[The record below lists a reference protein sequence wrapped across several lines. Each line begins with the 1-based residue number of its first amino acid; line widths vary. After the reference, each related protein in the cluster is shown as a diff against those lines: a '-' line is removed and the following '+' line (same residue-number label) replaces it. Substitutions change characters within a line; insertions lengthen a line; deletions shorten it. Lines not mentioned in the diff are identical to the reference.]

1 MEFFDKLSES
11 LVSAGK
17 DVSQKA
23 KDVSEIAKLK
33 LDIKSKEDYVQKQ
46 YEELGR
52 SYYEKHKDEE
62 ECEEAE
68 QFFLIREAVE
78 EIERMKSRV
87 LQNVRSAVRRCR
99 KVLYIAA
106 TVVRRWMICMR
117 KSSRYAAYLPFVLVA
132 VIGLVYHVG
141 MKPMAGDDIFFRD
154 ATKDTTL
161 WAYLTQRYLTWTS
174 RVVSECVLVNVIQC
188 PVLWRIIDFLLFA
201 TLPLLLSGLFGGGK
215 MMNWCAAAAVLIF
228 PFHDMGT
235 AGWITTTVTHFWP
248 FWGFFYVAWVIRK
261 LALAE
266 KIHPAAAVSAVP
278 VAVVTGSHEQYAVIM
293 TLLLVLSGV
302 YLWKAHRRPGNAVLF
317 WTLAVIDVVSLLV
330 IALCPGNA
338 GRNAVSIAD
347 LPVYATFGF
356 GQKLYLGLLS
366 IERVFIANAD
376 IVFFLVVLIWT
387 WLVWEKTKD
396 YRRTFLSALPLLIL
410 FGQTVLRTAYPGLS
424 GLFVMPG
431 EILEWSWS
439 DLSTWIPMVYLA
451 VTVAAMIYALY
462 QLFGDDLFT
471 FISVLLLVGC
481 GFGAGMVLGFMAT
494 IYVSGERVY
503 APLYGILLAVTLFG
517 ICRQRSVWKEPA
529 AVSSAVFLTAL
540 TVVCCAVN
548 VLFIVLSL

>member
-1 MEFFDKLSES
+1 ME
-11 LVSAGK
+11 SA
-17 DVSQKA
+17 QKA
-23 KDVSEIAKLK
+23 
-33 LDIKSKEDYVQKQ
+33 
-46 YEELGR
+46 
-52 SYYEKHKDEE
+52 
-62 ECEEAE
+62 
-68 QFFLIREAVE
+68 
-78 EIERMKSRV
+78 
-87 LQNVRSAVRRCR
+87 
-99 KVLYIAA
+99 
-106 TVVRRWMICMR
+106 
-117 KSSRYAAYLPFVLVA
+117 
-132 VIGLVYHVG
+132 
-141 MKPMAGDDIFFRD
+141 
-154 ATKDTTL
+154 
-161 WAYLTQRYLTWTS
+161 
-174 RVVSECVLVNVIQC
+174 
-188 PVLWRIIDFLLFA
+188 
-201 TLPLLLSGLFGGGK
+201 
-215 MMNWCAAAAVLIF
+215 
-228 PFHDMGT
+228 
-235 AGWITTTVTHFWP
+235 
-248 FWGFFYVAWVIRK
+248 
-261 LALAE
+261 
-266 KIHPAAAVSAVP
+266 
-278 VAVVTGSHEQYAVIM
+278 
-293 TLLLVLSGV
+293 
-302 YLWKAHRRPGNAVLF
+302 GNAVLF

-330 IALCPGNA
+330 IALCPGQC

-494 IYVSGERVY
+494 IYVSGELRVC
-503 APLYGILLAVTLFG
+503 AAVRDSSGGHTVWHLPAAQRVEGAGGCVF
-517 ICRQRSVWKEPA
+517 RSVPDGADSCLLCGER
-529 AVSSAVFLTAL
+529 
-540 TVVCCAVN
+540 
-548 VLFIVLSL
+548 IVYRFVIVRPEV

>member
-1 MEFFDKLSES
+1 
-11 LVSAGK
+11 
-17 DVSQKA
+17 
-23 KDVSEIAKLK
+23 
-33 LDIKSKEDYVQKQ
+33 
-46 YEELGR
+46 
-52 SYYEKHKDEE
+52 
-62 ECEEAE
+62 
-68 QFFLIREAVE
+68 
-78 EIERMKSRV
+78 
-87 LQNVRSAVRRCR
+87 
-99 KVLYIAA
+99 
-106 TVVRRWMICMR
+106 MR

-410 FGQTVLRTAYPGLS
+410 FGQTVLRTGAVRDAGGDS
-424 GLFVMPG
+424 GV
-431 EILEWSWS
+431 ELERSVDVDSYGVSGS
-439 DLSTWIPMVYLA
+439 DGGSDDLCAVPAVRRRSVYLHQR
-451 VTVAAMIYALY
+451 AASGGVRLWCRDGAGLY
-462 QLFGDDLFT
+462 GDDLRLGRARVCAAVRDSSGGHT
-471 FISVLLLVGC
+471 VWHLPAAQRVE
-481 GFGAGMVLGFMAT
+481 GAGGCVFRSVPDGADSCLLC
-494 IYVSGERVY
+494 GERIVY
-503 APLYGILLAVTLFG
+503 RFV
-517 ICRQRSVWKEPA
+517 
-529 AVSSAVFLTAL
+529 
-540 TVVCCAVN
+540 
-548 VLFIVLSL
+548 IVRPEV

>member
-1 MEFFDKLSES
+1 
-11 LVSAGK
+11 
-17 DVSQKA
+17 
-23 KDVSEIAKLK
+23 
-33 LDIKSKEDYVQKQ
+33 
-46 YEELGR
+46 
-52 SYYEKHKDEE
+52 
-62 ECEEAE
+62 
-68 QFFLIREAVE
+68 
-78 EIERMKSRV
+78 
-87 LQNVRSAVRRCR
+87 
-99 KVLYIAA
+99 
-106 TVVRRWMICMR
+106 MR

-174 RVVSECVLVNVIQC
+174 RVVSECVLVNVIQF

-215 MMNWCAAAAVLIF
+215 TMNWCAAAAVLIF

-431 EILEWSWS
+431 EILELERSVDVDSYGVSGS
-439 DLSTWIPMVYLA
+439 DGGSDDLCAVPAVRRRSVYLHQR
-451 VTVAAMIYALY
+451 AASGGVRLWCRDGAGLY
-462 QLFGDDLFT
+462 GDDLRLGRARVCAAVRDSPGGHT
-471 FISVLLLVGC
+471 VWHLPAAQRVE
-481 GFGAGMVLGFMAT
+481 GAGGCVFRSVPDGADSCLLC
-494 IYVSGERVY
+494 GERIVY
-503 APLYGILLAVTLFG
+503 RFV
-517 ICRQRSVWKEPA
+517 
-529 AVSSAVFLTAL
+529 
-540 TVVCCAVN
+540 
-548 VLFIVLSL
+548 IVRPEV

>member
-1 MEFFDKLSES
+1 
-11 LVSAGK
+11 
-17 DVSQKA
+17 
-23 KDVSEIAKLK
+23 
-33 LDIKSKEDYVQKQ
+33 
-46 YEELGR
+46 
-52 SYYEKHKDEE
+52 
-62 ECEEAE
+62 
-68 QFFLIREAVE
+68 
-78 EIERMKSRV
+78 
-87 LQNVRSAVRRCR
+87 
-99 KVLYIAA
+99 
-106 TVVRRWMICMR
+106 MR

-154 ATKDTTL
+154 ATKDTML

-424 GLFVMPG
+424 GLFV
-431 EILEWSWS
+431 ELERSVDVDSYGVSGS
-439 DLSTWIPMVYLA
+439 DGGSDDLCAVPAVRRRSVYLHQR
-451 VTVAAMIYALY
+451 AASGGVRLWCRDGAGLY
-462 QLFGDDLFT
+462 GDDLRLGRARVCAAVRDSSGGHT
-471 FISVLLLVGC
+471 VWHLPAAQRVE
-481 GFGAGMVLGFMAT
+481 GAGGCVFRSVPDGADSCLLC
-494 IYVSGERVY
+494 GERIVY
-503 APLYGILLAVTLFG
+503 RFV
-517 ICRQRSVWKEPA
+517 
-529 AVSSAVFLTAL
+529 
-540 TVVCCAVN
+540 
-548 VLFIVLSL
+548 IVRPEV

>member
-1 MEFFDKLSES
+1 
-11 LVSAGK
+11 
-17 DVSQKA
+17 
-23 KDVSEIAKLK
+23 
-33 LDIKSKEDYVQKQ
+33 
-46 YEELGR
+46 
-52 SYYEKHKDEE
+52 
-62 ECEEAE
+62 
-68 QFFLIREAVE
+68 
-78 EIERMKSRV
+78 
-87 LQNVRSAVRRCR
+87 
-99 KVLYIAA
+99 
-106 TVVRRWMICMR
+106 MR

-174 RVVSECVLVNVIQC
+174 RVVSECVLVNVIQF

-215 MMNWCAAAAVLIF
+215 TMNWCAAAAVLIF

-376 IVFFLVVLIWT
+376 VSFSGGADLDMACLGEDKRLPQDVSLGASAAHSVRADSVKNCISGALGAVRDAGGDSGVELERSVDVDSYGVSGSDGGSDDLCA
-387 WLVWEKTKD
+387 VPAV
-396 YRRTFLSALPLLIL
+396 RRRS
-410 FGQTVLRTAYPGLS
+410 
-424 GLFVMPG
+424 
-431 EILEWSWS
+431 
-439 DLSTWIPMVYLA
+439 VYLHQR
-451 VTVAAMIYALY
+451 AASGGVRLWCRDGAGLY
-462 QLFGDDLFT
+462 GDDLR
-471 FISVLLLVGC
+471 
-481 GFGAGMVLGFMAT
+481 LGRA
-494 IYVSGERVY
+494 RVC
-503 APLYGILLAVTLFG
+503 AAVRILLAVTLFG

>member
-1 MEFFDKLSES
+1 M
-11 LVSAGK
+11 
-17 DVSQKA
+17 
-23 KDVSEIAKLK
+23 
-33 LDIKSKEDYVQKQ
+33 
-46 YEELGR
+46 
-52 SYYEKHKDEE
+52 
-62 ECEEAE
+62 
-68 QFFLIREAVE
+68 
-78 EIERMKSRV
+78 
-87 LQNVRSAVRRCR
+87 
-99 KVLYIAA
+99 
-106 TVVRRWMICMR
+106 
-117 KSSRYAAYLPFVLVA
+117 
-132 VIGLVYHVG
+132 
-141 MKPMAGDDIFFRD
+141 
-154 ATKDTTL
+154 
-161 WAYLTQRYLTWTS
+161 
-174 RVVSECVLVNVIQC
+174 
-188 PVLWRIIDFLLFA
+188 
-201 TLPLLLSGLFGGGK
+201 
-215 MMNWCAAAAVLIF
+215 
-228 PFHDMGT
+228 
-235 AGWITTTVTHFWP
+235 
-248 FWGFFYVAWVIRK
+248 AWVIRK

-451 VTVAAMIYALY
+451 VTVAAMVYALY

-529 AVSSAVFLTAL
+529 AVPSAVFLTAL

>member
-1 MEFFDKLSES
+1 
-11 LVSAGK
+11 
-17 DVSQKA
+17 
-23 KDVSEIAKLK
+23 
-33 LDIKSKEDYVQKQ
+33 
-46 YEELGR
+46 
-52 SYYEKHKDEE
+52 
-62 ECEEAE
+62 
-68 QFFLIREAVE
+68 
-78 EIERMKSRV
+78 
-87 LQNVRSAVRRCR
+87 
-99 KVLYIAA
+99 
-106 TVVRRWMICMR
+106 MR

-154 ATKDTTL
+154 ATKDTML

-410 FGQTVLRTAYPGLS
+410 FGQTVNCIS
-424 GLFVMPG
+424 GALGAVRDAG
-431 EILEWSWS
+431 GDSGVELERSVDVDSYGVSGS
-439 DLSTWIPMVYLA
+439 DGGSDDLCAVPAVRRRSVYLHQR
-451 VTVAAMIYALY
+451 AASGGVRLWCRDGAGLY
-462 QLFGDDLFT
+462 GDDLRLGRARVCAAVRDSSGGHT
-471 FISVLLLVGC
+471 VWHLPAAQRVEGAGGC
-481 GFGAGMVLGFMAT
+481 GGIWTESRAGGGCGRDCGGFQSGSAVCSVPDGADSCLLC
-494 IYVSGERVY
+494 GERIVY
-503 APLYGILLAVTLFG
+503 RFV
-517 ICRQRSVWKEPA
+517 
-529 AVSSAVFLTAL
+529 
-540 TVVCCAVN
+540 
-548 VLFIVLSL
+548 IVRPEV